1 MVRVIVSSNTSRKT
15 EIVNESKTIREVLDD
30 AQINY
35 AATTVH
41 LDGSPLRPGDIDKSF
56 DDFGIS
62 ESCYLTAIVKADNA

>member
-1 MVRVIVSSNTSRKT
+1 MVRVIVSNNTSRKT
-15 EIVNESKTIREVLDD
+15 EIVNENKTIREILDA

-41 LDGSPLRPGDIDKSF
+41 LDGSPLRPGDMDKTF
-56 DDFGIS
+56 GDFGIA

>member
-1 MVRVIVSSNTSRKT
+1 M
-15 EIVNESKTIREVLDD
+15 LDD

-56 DDFGIS
+56 NDFGIS